1 MSGPAPLAHARRV
14 AIGGETFGV
23 RSDADP
29 DTIDQVARYVDDRLE
44 KARQSLGETDRFRAA
59 VLASLQVAGELWDSR
74 KELQE
79 ARLELQELKN
89 RLSGI
94 LDRLEEER

>member
-1 MSGPAPLAHARRV
+1 MPGPVPLAHARRV

-29 DTIDQVARYVDDRLE
+29 DTIDQVARYVDEKLD

-59 VLASLQVAGELWDSR
+59 VLASLQVTGELWDAR
-74 KELQE
+74 KELQD
-79 ARLELQELKN
+79 ARRELKELKQ

-94 LDRLEEER
+94 LDRLEEE